1 MDLACKT
8 LEKIF
13 GIEITNADL
22 FRKALTHTSFAK
34 ENKTNEHYE
43 RLEFL
48 GDAVLKLC
56 VSDIL
61 YTMFPDYP
69 EGNLTKI
76 RSIVVSDKSLSVLSE
91 KLGVDKL
98 MILGKQE
105 EKTGGRKKTSIKA
118 CAFEA
123 ILGAYYLDGKY
134 LQIEKFLKNEFS
146 TLIVDVD
153 KNFEKFN
160 SKNIL
165 QEYTQSQNKMI
176 PEYELVSESG
186 PEHDKVFCVRVV
198 YNEKVLAT
206 GSGKTKKEAEQQAAF
221 KACQSLNII
230 KE

>member
-13 GIEITNADL
+13 GIEIADAEL

-34 ENKTNEHYE
+34 ENNTNEHYE

-61 YTMFPDYP
+61 YTMFPEYP

-176 PEYELVSESG
+176 PEYELVSEFG

>member
-13 GIEITNADL
+13 GIEITDAEL

-34 ENKTNEHYE
+34 ENNTNEHYE

-61 YTMFPDYP
+61 YTMFPEYP

-105 EKTGGRKKTSIKA
+105 EKTGGRKKH
-118 CAFEA
+118 
-123 ILGAYYLDGKY
+123 
-134 LQIEKFLKNEFS
+134 QLK
-146 TLIVDVD
+146 
-153 KNFEKFN
+153 
-160 SKNIL
+160 
-165 QEYTQSQNKMI
+165 
-176 PEYELVSESG
+176 LVRL
-186 PEHDKVFCVRVV
+186 KL
-198 YNEKVLAT
+198 Y
-206 GSGKTKKEAEQQAAF
+206 
-221 KACQSLNII
+221 
-230 KE
+230 